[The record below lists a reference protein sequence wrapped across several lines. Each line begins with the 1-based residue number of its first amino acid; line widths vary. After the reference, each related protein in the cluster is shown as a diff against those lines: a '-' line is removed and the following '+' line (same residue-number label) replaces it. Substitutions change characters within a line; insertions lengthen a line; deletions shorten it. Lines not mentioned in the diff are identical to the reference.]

1 MRLKASRSS
10 GGRHRTI
17 TTSQTKGRLALVAVA
32 AGTVSSAGVGGATA
46 ATLQAPAEVEAPVS
60 PEAATVEVDLATNDT
75 ALSSS
80 GTQAAPQ
87 ILAISEFKPVANID
101 EQLDKAIQYNAERA
115 ENERAARSPSVVKPA
130 EGAFTSGS
138 GVRWGTLHAGIDIA
152 NVVGTPIL
160 AAMGGTVID
169 SGPASGF
176 GQWIRIQH
184 DDGSIAV
191 YGHMETLDVTVGERV
206 TAGQRIAG
214 MGNRGFSTGSHLH
227 FAALPDWQRGGRPVA
242 LVRRARRHLL
252 TFPHSPGPA
261 PTPEPAAVT
270 GHEAPTSDRRDAS
283 HSSPTQPRLD
293 SFSRQGRPGHR
304 GSSPCSSYMGAAS
317 VPPTRSRCRNPRLV
331 GYFRNLPSPA
341 PADEAGNRRPCKSQH
356 RENQQGRIPHARI
369 RRQTSMKGNGCR
381 QQFVRAQATEL

>member
-1 MRLKASRSS
+1 MVAVSKHQYQHDRVMRLKASRSS
-10 GGRHRTI
+10 EGKHRTI

-32 AGTVSSAGVGGATA
+32 VGTVSSAGVSGATA

-115 ENERAARSPSVVKPA
+115 ENERAARAPSVVKPA
-130 EGAFTSGS
+130 EGTFTSGS
-138 GVRWGTLHAGIDIA
+138 GVHWGTLHAGIDIA

-227 FAALPDWQRGGRPVA
+227 FELYPTGSGAVDPLPWFAEHGV
-242 LVRRARRHLL
+242 
-252 TFPHSPGPA
+252 TF
-261 PTPEPAAVT
+261 
-270 GHEAPTSDRRDAS
+270 
-283 HSSPTQPRLD
+283 
-293 SFSRQGRPGHR
+293 
-304 GSSPCSSYMGAAS
+304 
-317 VPPTRSRCRNPRLV
+317 
-331 GYFRNLPSPA
+331 
-341 PADEAGNRRPCKSQH
+341 
-356 RENQQGRIPHARI
+356 
-369 RRQTSMKGNGCR
+369 
-381 QQFVRAQATEL
+381 